1 MKPLARATRLQVLRR
16 TRGAA
21 IGRLL
26 EEDLLRGADVMS
38 EGACKRGDDAPCYF
52 GSTTI
57 RVPLERMATHWR
69 GTFDERAKRRLAH
82 TLEGSVRVRLRVM
95 RLALREA
102 ERRVGPQQLGTARVE
117 IRMQVVEHRLH
128 IEVDL
133 EAPLVVSSRAG
144 RI

>member
-16 TRGAA
+16 TGGTA
-21 IGRLL
+21 IGRRL

-38 EGACKRGDDAPCYF
+38 EGACRPGDKGACYF

-57 RVPLERMATHWR
+57 RVPMERLGAHWR
-69 GTFDERAKRRLAH
+69 GPFDARARRRLAH
-82 TLEGSVRVRLRVM
+82 TLEGSARVRLRVM

-102 ERRVGPQQLGTARVE
+102 ERRVGPQGLGTARVE
-117 IRMQVVEHRLH
+117 IRMQLVDSRLH

-144 RI
+144 RH